1 MKKCMNCNVELSKD
15 DIALCKKMLGKN
27 IKQFFCREHLADLLD
42 TDVEILNEKIEQFK
56 DEGCTLFL

>member
-1 MKKCMNCNVELSKD
+1 MKKCMNCNIELSKD

-42 TDVEILNEKIEQFK
+42 TDVENLNEKIEQFK